1 MSVSAVRSRW
11 QAMSSG
17 NNGSRNVGL
26 ELNLNQSPPPL
37 AAAERIEVDGGHED
51 EYGDDYSNGSS
62 SPSSC
67 VSSDDGPG
75 GGEASPM
82 VIGACER
89 CLLYCMVTKE
99 EYPICINCKQPFLV
113 DVLPAGDDK
122 KRGKRQ

>member
-1 MSVSAVRSRW
+1 
-11 QAMSSG
+11 MSSG
-17 NNGSRNVGL
+17 NNGGRNGGL
-26 ELNLNQSPPPL
+26 ELNLNQSPSPPL
-37 AAAERIEVDGGHED
+37 AAAERMEVDGGHDED
-51 EYGDDYSNGSS
+51 DDDDYSNGSS

-67 VSSDDGPG
+67 VSTDDCSG
-75 GGEASPM
+75 GGESSPM

-99 EYPICINCKQPFLV
+99 EYPICINCKQPCLV